1 MVQKENELFTNVIRG
16 IKMMIYDIPWC
27 DIDSLNYERFHYRI
41 GIQIVGRLLK

>member
-27 DIDSLNYERFHYRI
+27 DIDSLNDISYHYET
-41 GIQIVGRLLK
+41 G